1 MTLARKKAKM
11 IASGRAARM
20 FGEWEPIDGKRT
32 LAAVLP
38 GCQR

>member
-1 MTLARKKAKM
+1 MTLAREKAKIM
-11 IASGRAARM
+11 PSGRTDRW
-20 FGEWEPIDGKRT
+20 FGEWKPIDGKRT